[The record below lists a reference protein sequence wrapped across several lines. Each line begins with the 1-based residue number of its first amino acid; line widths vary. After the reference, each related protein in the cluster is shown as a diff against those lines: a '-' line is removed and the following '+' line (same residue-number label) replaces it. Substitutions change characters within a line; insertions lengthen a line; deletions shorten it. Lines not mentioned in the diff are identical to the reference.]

1 MLSFTIN
8 DLLAQARKIGASDLH
23 VAAGAEAKCRVHGEL
38 RKITREPLSAADT
51 AELIMPMVPE
61 RLRASLD
68 ETGEADF
75 SHAIPGNGRF
85 RVNVLKQKGALGTV
99 IRLISTGDSQCRVFG
114 AATVSRRAYQ
124 EKAWTCL
131 SDRTDR

>member
-61 RLRASLD
+61 RLRASLRRVRRI
-68 ETGEADF
+68 
-75 SHAIPGNGRF
+75 SHTPF
-85 RVNVLKQKGALGTV
+85 REMV
-99 IRLISTGDSQCRVFG
+99 DSV
-114 AATVSRRAYQ
+114 
-124 EKAWTCL
+124 
-131 SDRTDR
+131 

>member
-85 RVNVLKQKGALGTV
+85 RVNVLKQKLS
-99 IRLISTGDSQCRVFG
+99 LIHI
-114 AATVSRRAYQ
+114 
-124 EKAWTCL
+124 
-131 SDRTDR
+131 

>member
-99 IRLISTGDSQCRVFG
+99 IRLIST
-114 AATVSRRAYQ
+114 
-124 EKAWTCL
+124 
-131 SDRTDR
+131 

>member
-75 SHAIPGNGRF
+75 SHLPLSLTRLRRLPMEGN
-85 RVNVLKQKGALGTV
+85 
-99 IRLISTGDSQCRVFG
+99 IRYSVRLMWMRKHSIFG
-114 AATVSRRAYQ
+114 FLCQIHRMQDIKIIKRP
-124 EKAWTCL
+124 KM
-131 SDRTDR
+131 

>member
-1 MLSFTIN
+1 M
-8 DLLAQARKIGASDLH
+8 
-23 VAAGAEAKCRVHGEL
+23 HGEL

-85 RVNVLKQKGALGTV
+85 RVNVRCIGYGYSFDQY
-99 IRLISTGDSQCRVFG
+99 GDSQCRVFG
-114 AATVSRRAYQ
+114 VATVSRRAYQ
-124 EKAWTCL
+124 EEAWTCL
-131 SDRTDR
+131 SDRADR

>member
-1 MLSFTIN
+1 MHPIF
-8 DLLAQARKIGASDLH
+8 H

-68 ETGEADF
+68 ETVRRISHTPFREMAD
-75 SHAIPGNGRF
+75 S
-85 RVNVLKQKGALGTV
+85 V
-99 IRLISTGDSQCRVFG
+99 
-114 AATVSRRAYQ
+114 
-124 EKAWTCL
+124 
-131 SDRTDR
+131 

>member
-75 SHAIPGNGRF
+75 SHAI
-85 RVNVLKQKGALGTV
+85 
-99 IRLISTGDSQCRVFG
+99 G

>member
-51 AELIMPMVPE
+51 AELIMPMVPRWMRRVRRISHTPFRE
-61 RLRASLD
+61 M
-68 ETGEADF
+68 AD
-75 SHAIPGNGRF
+75 S
-85 RVNVLKQKGALGTV
+85 V
-99 IRLISTGDSQCRVFG
+99 
-114 AATVSRRAYQ
+114 
-124 EKAWTCL
+124 
-131 SDRTDR
+131 

>member
-75 SHAIPGNGRF
+75 SHAIPGNSAEIPYE
-85 RVNVLKQKGALGTV
+85 QTPAPYP
-99 IRLISTGDSQCRVFG
+99 SPW
-114 AATVSRRAYQ
+114 SRR
-124 EKAWTCL
+124 
-131 SDRTDR
+131 S